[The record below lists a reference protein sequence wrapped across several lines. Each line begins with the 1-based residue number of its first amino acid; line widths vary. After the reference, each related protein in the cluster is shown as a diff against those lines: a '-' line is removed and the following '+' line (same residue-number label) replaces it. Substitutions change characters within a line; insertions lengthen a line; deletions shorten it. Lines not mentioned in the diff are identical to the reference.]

1 MSNFARELRHAWRR
15 LRRAPAF
22 TVTTFVVLALGLG
35 ATTAIFSIVYG
46 ILLRPLPYPN
56 ADRLMVV
63 SHSLVVPG
71 VDHVDESD
79 ATFMLY
85 QAHNTVFDGIGAY
98 HETDLN
104 LGVANGAG
112 QPERVSAA
120 GVSASLLPTLGVAP
134 AAGRAFSTDEDRVG
148 GPKVVILADQLWR
161 RKFGGDRALVGQ
173 NVLID
178 GTLRQVVG
186 IMPASFH
193 YPNTRTE
200 IWFPLQLD
208 PAHSAPGNF
217 NYVAVARLKPNVTPA
232 AATAE
237 LTRILPRLLEEY
249 PSDIPPAMF
258 EKVHLRPVL
267 TPLRDVMTKDVRGLL
282 WILFGAVGLL
292 LVIACA
298 NVADLFLVR
307 AEGRQRELAVRNALG
322 ARRSTLL
329 AQHMSEAIVLAAL
342 ATVAGLLLAASG
354 IGLLASLPSG
364 IDVPRL
370 SEVSLNGVVL
380 LFAVGTALLCA
391 IAVSVVPLLRTLRI
405 PIAVVLRESGRSAT
419 SGREKHRVRSV
430 LVVAQVALA
439 LVLVA
444 ASGLLARSF
453 ERLRGVTPGMNA
465 DGLWSMRIA
474 LPSSRYGTTPVIAG
488 FYTNLLDRV
497 RAIPGVQQ
505 AALTT
510 WVPLTDDND
519 NSTLQVEDHPLPP
532 NSVPPVHDLVYATSD
547 YFSTMGIPLLS
558 GRALGTQD
566 PNHPLFEAVVS
577 RAFAAQYWHGGSAL
591 GKRVRP
597 WITGP
602 WFTVVGVTGDVHL
615 KALDQPAEAAVYF
628 PIIFSMPDSVVAFDN
643 VALMIRSAPGPVNVL
658 SAARGVVQSLDPS
671 LPTYGER
678 PMSDI
683 VRAASA
689 RARFLVLLLGVA
701 SAIALVLGA
710 VGLYGVMAYGVSLR
724 QREIGVRVALGAQ
737 PSAVSRMISRQGLA
751 LATAGVVVGLIAAVA
766 TTRLLR
772 GLLYEISPT
781 DPLTLGGTVAV
792 LLAVAFV
799 ASWLPARRASVVD
812 PAVVLRS
819 E

>member
-1 MSNFARELRHAWRR
+1 MSNFARDLRHAWRR

-56 ADRLMVV
+56 SDRLTVI

-71 VDHVDESD
+71 IDHVDQSD
-79 ATFMLY
+79 ATVMLY
-85 QAHNTVFDGIGAY
+85 QAHNTVFDGFGAY
-98 HETDLN
+98 RETDLN
-104 LGVANGAG
+104 LGVATGSG

-120 GVSASLLPTLGVAP
+120 GVTAGLLPTLGIAP
-134 AAGRAFSTDEDRVG
+134 AVGRTFSKDDDRVG
-148 GPKVVILADQLWR
+148 APKVVMLSDQLWR

-173 NVLID
+173 NVVVD
-178 GTLRQVVG
+178 GTARQVVG
-186 IMPASFH
+186 IMPPSFR
-193 YPNTRTE
+193 YPTARTE
-200 IWFPLQLD
+200 VWYPLQLD
-208 PAHSAPGNF
+208 PAHSSPGSFNF
-217 NYVAVARLKPNVTPA
+217 IAVGRLKPNVTPA

-322 ARRSTLL
+322 ATRSTLL
-329 AQHMSEAIVLAAL
+329 AQHMSEAIVLAVL
-342 ATVAGLLLAASG
+342 STIAGLLLAAAG
-354 IGLLASLPSG
+354 IRLLAALPSG

-370 SEVSLNGVVL
+370 SEVGLNGVVL
-380 LFAVGTALLCA
+380 SFAVLVALICA
-391 IAVSVVPLLRTLRI
+391 VAVSLVPVLRTRRI

-419 SGREKHRVRSV
+419 TGRERHRARSV

-453 ERLRGVTPGMNA
+453 NRLRNVTPGFNA
-465 DGLWSMRIA
+465 EGLWTMRLA
-474 LPSSRYGTTPVIAG
+474 LPEARYGSVTPKIG
-488 FYTNLLDRV
+488 FYTGLVDRL

-505 AALTT
+505 VALTT
-510 WVPLTDDND
+510 GIPLTDDDD
-519 NSTLQVEDHPLPP
+519 NSTLQVEDHPQPP
-532 NSVPPVHDLVYATSD
+532 NSVPRVHELVYATSE
-547 YFSTMGIPLLS
+547 YFATMGIPILT
-558 GRALGTQD
+558 GRTLRSQD
-566 PNHPLFEAVVS
+566 PKRPLLEAVVS
-577 RAFAAQYWHGGSAL
+577 RAFADQYWKGGSAL

-597 WITGP
+597 WIKGP
-602 WFTVVGVTGDVHL
+602 WFTIVGVAGNVHL
-615 KALDQPAEAAVYF
+615 KTLDQPPETAVYF
-628 PIIFSMPDSVVAFDN
+628 PFFFADDDSTSATSSPGV
-643 VALMIRSAPGPVNVL
+643 MIRSAAGPTNVL
-658 SAARGVVQSLDPS
+658 TAARGVVQSLDPG
-671 LPTYGER
+671 LPTFAER
-678 PMSDI
+678 PMSDL

-689 RARFLVLLLGVA
+689 RARFLVLLLAVA
-701 SAIALVLGA
+701 SVIALVLGA

-724 QREIGVRVALGAQ
+724 QRELGVRMALGAQ
-737 PSAVSRMISRQGLA
+737 PSEVSRMVSRQGLA
-751 LATAGVVVGLIAAVA
+751 LGATGVVVGLVAAFA

-781 DPLTLGGTVAV
+781 DPITLGTTVVV
-792 LLAVAFV
+792 LLGVAFV
-799 ASWLPARRASVVD
+799 ASWLPARRAAAVD